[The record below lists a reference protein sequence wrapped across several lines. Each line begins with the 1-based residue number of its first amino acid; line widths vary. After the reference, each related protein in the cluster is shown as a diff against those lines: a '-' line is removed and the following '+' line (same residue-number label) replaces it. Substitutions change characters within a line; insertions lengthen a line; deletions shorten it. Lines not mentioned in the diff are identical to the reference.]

1 MRHVLRWF
9 VCFGFL
15 ATPLFATAE
24 DEGRRD
30 ARTRYS
36 AQMYE
41 DEDAHDGSNKTP
53 QGVSLKT
60 YLSAQLE
67 FFGQESLQ
75 PAFKTTKA
83 LYQFLLTALESEKEA
98 VHVSTEALRQEM
110 AAFTPENLE
119 KLNSFLRSVDAELP
133 VPFEVAR
140 GSQKALSIKT
150 CLDALIAKEGPQ
162 VQSCRVMTFSSAA
175 SLAILSKNRD
185 CLEMLSFLKDKNEW
199 TFLRQHASL
208 ALHEKGLEQIVR
220 KAVCNPELRQ
230 HLDIDVAWDVSLS
243 RLVMPIKEKI
253 SD

>member
-1 MRHVLRWF
+1 MRRVLRWF

-24 DEGRRD
+24 DEGGRD

-41 DEDAHDGSNKTP
+41 DEDAHDGFNKTP
-53 QGVSLKT
+53 QGVALTT

-83 LYQFLLTALESEKEA
+83 LYQFLLTALEGEQGAS
-98 VHVSTEALRQEM
+98 HVSLEVLRQEIT
-110 AAFTPENLE
+110 AFTPENLE
-119 KLNSFLRSVDAELP
+119 KLNRFLRSVDAELP

-162 VQSCRVMTFSSAA
+162 VQSCRVMTFRSAA
-175 SLAILSKNRD
+175 AFAILSKNRD
-185 CLEMLSFLKDKNEW
+185 FLEMLSFTKDKEELL
-199 TFLRQHASL
+199 FLRQHTVIAF
-208 ALHEKGLEQIVR
+208 HEKALEYILI
-220 KAVCNPELRQ
+220 KAVCGPELRQ
-230 HLDIDVAWDVSLS
+230 HLDIDVAWRAILPH
-243 RLVMPIKEKI
+243 LVMSIKEKI